1 MDRVHH
7 HSESPFERLRSAAIA
22 IREIDPQQRH
32 IGLLYSDSALNRVS
46 FLHLAWHFD
55 LRCEAARPE
64 YFWVDPAIPTP
75 RLAQLAAICRLV
87 WRANGKGRIP
97 YGFGPPADCLD
108 ATTGAYLFGPAGSGL
123 TCATFVLAAFH
134 RAGLPLL
141 RYETWPIGRAGDSE
155 WQTRIVEALAATPGT
170 TTEHVE
176 AVRRD
181 VGSTVRFRPEEVT
194 VAATVVTM
202 PVDFTVADAHAAQL
216 LLRLR
221 QPS

>member
-1 MDRVHH
+1 MDRVHRA
-7 HSESPFERLRSAAIA
+7 SQVAFERLRSAAIA
-22 IREIDPQQRH
+22 VREIDPQQRH
-32 IGLLYSDSALNRVS
+32 IGLLYSDNGLNRVS

-55 LRCEAARPE
+55 LRCEAPRTE

-75 RLAQLAAICRLV
+75 RLVQLAAVCRLV

-108 ATTGAYLFGPAGSGL
+108 STTGEYLFGPAGSGL
-123 TCATFVLAAFH
+123 TCATFVLAAFR

-155 WQTRIVEALAATPGT
+155 WQTRIVAALASTPGT
-170 TTEHVE
+170 ITEHAD

-181 VGSTVRFRPEEVT
+181 VGTTVRFRPEEVAG
-194 VAATVVTM
+194 AATVATI
-202 PVDFTVADAHAAQL
+202 PVDFAVAEAHAAQL

-221 QPS
+221 EPS